1 MADIPLDYQFLD
13 SQLAP
18 LLGARHWYVG
28 FSGGVD
34 STVLLH
40 LLQRWRRH
48 HPGAPPLSAIHVN
61 HN

>member
-34 STVLLH
+34 SNDHRRLFFLFGLL
-40 LLQRWRRH
+40 
-48 HPGAPPLSAIHVN
+48 GTAS
-61 HN
+61 